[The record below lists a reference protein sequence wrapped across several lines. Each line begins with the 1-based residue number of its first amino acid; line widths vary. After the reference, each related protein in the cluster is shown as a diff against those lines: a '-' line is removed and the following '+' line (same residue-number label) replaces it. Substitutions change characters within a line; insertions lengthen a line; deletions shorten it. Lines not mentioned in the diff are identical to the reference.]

1 MIRYLRYLFIAV
13 LAICLIVLA
22 LANSQTIT
30 LHLLPDAVKE
40 VVVGYLPIPM
50 QVDVP
55 LYVAIFAGIAIGVL
69 VGFVWEWFR
78 EMKHRSVASKRTREA
93 QSLAREVV
101 RLKEEKNEGKDDVL
115 ALLDDAPRKA
125 G

>member
-1 MIRYLRYLFIAV
+1 
-13 LAICLIVLA
+13 
-22 LANSQTIT
+22 
-30 LHLLPDAVKE
+30 
-40 VVVGYLPIPM
+40 M

-55 LYVAIFAGIAIGVL
+55 LYVAIFAGIAIGIL